1 VKLPAKIAC
10 LLLAL
15 TVLLNSAGFAA
26 MLNCDPACCQS
37 VPASASSN
45 HMGCHEE
52 DEMARSESEPAVQ
65 LTALPPNSLPQNVG
79 QCSGTATS
87 SMLTGKQEFSH
98 ELIAS
103 TTPEPRTSSTTQNG
117 DRERVLRL
125 LPSGSF
131 SSIVPPL
138 RI

>member
-1 VKLPAKIAC
+1 MKLPTKIAC

-15 TVLLNSAGFAA
+15 TVLLNSTGLAA

-37 VPASASSN
+37 VPASAPAN

-52 DEMARSESEPAVQ
+52 DAMTGSESEPTVE
-65 LTALPPNSLPQNVG
+65 LTALPPNPLPQSVV
-79 QCSGTATS
+79 QCSETDAA
-87 SMLTGKQEFSH
+87 SMLTNKREFSH

-103 TTPEPRTSSTTQNG
+103 TTPDPTTSLTTQNVHG
-117 DRERVLRL
+117 ELVLRL
-125 LPSGSF
+125 LPSGS
-131 SSIVPPL
+131 STSIVLPL